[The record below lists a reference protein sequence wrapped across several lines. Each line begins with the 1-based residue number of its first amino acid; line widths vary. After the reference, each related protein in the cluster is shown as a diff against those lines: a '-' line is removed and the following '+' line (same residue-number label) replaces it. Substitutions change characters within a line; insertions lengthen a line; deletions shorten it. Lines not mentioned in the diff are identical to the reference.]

1 MSTPLVF
8 TARSPRLALPYLFA
22 AQSQKEATVNE
33 GLALIDALISPAVEE
48 IAASPPASPSEGQ
61 CWIIGANPQG
71 SWEGRGDDIAVFTA
85 GTWLFVTPRA
95 GMSVFD
101 KAAAVTRR
109 WDGGWMAPDAPASP
123 TGGTVID
130 VEARAAIDTLIA
142 VLRNARITV

>member
-85 GTWLFVTPRA
+85 GTWLFVVGSAQLLARPAIRL
-95 GMSVFD
+95 
-101 KAAAVTRR
+101 TRR
-109 WDGGWMAPDAPASP
+109 VHLTRH
-123 TGGTVID
+123 TGRRHAHETAQD
-130 VEARAAIDTLIA
+130 F
-142 VLRNARITV
+142 